1 MKYKLYCKRNKSVK
15 WNGKWYH
22 PGDIW
27 YSNEPVKDDP
37 YIGCDI
43 IGISKMIELND
54 VEKIDKK
61 QIKKNKKIKEMK
73 E

>member
-1 MKYKLYCKRNKSVK
+1 MKYKLYCKKNKSVK

-22 PGDIW
+22 PGAKW
-27 YSNEPVKDDP
+27 YSDEPVENDP

-54 VEKIDKK
+54 VEKIDRKTKK
-61 QIKKNKKIKEMK
+61 LDKKTKEI
-73 E
+73 EE